1 MFQTEEPWCMQPLIN
16 EDSKS
21 VVMIRHSM
29 DVIQQA
35 VQRLNSVQ
43 VPVITLDQPLYA
55 IAKLIQWNW
64 PEKIILL

>member
-1 MFQTEEPWCMQPLIN
+1 MFQTEEPWCMQPFFN

>member
-1 MFQTEEPWCMQPLIN
+1 
-16 EDSKS
+16 
-21 VVMIRHSM
+21 M

-35 VQRLNSVQ
+35 VQKLNSVK

-55 IAKLIQWNW
+55 ISKLIQWNW

>member
-1 MFQTEEPWCMQPLIN
+1 
-16 EDSKS
+16 
-21 VVMIRHSM
+21 M

-35 VQRLNSVQ
+35 VQKLNSAQ
-43 VPVITLDQPLYA
+43 VPVITLDQPLYV